1 MADLQTSGWPCTQH
15 APEPTRRT
23 RYLGVPI
30 ATASAANQIQPSIR
44 SPYLDW
50 MIGFGP
56 GPFNTTP
63 DTVIRLAVS
72 PSLEVVLRVTIS
84 ALRIKHTKELLVLPK
99 RFATIAPANIIAV
112 RILVP
117 RRLPITPNR
126 SLRLTSILFC
136 DVDVGAFVGEDVFPS
151 APDTS
156 MLVVRPYVLP
166 SVVLPPRAGW
176 PFWWSTGTPWWV
188 HVG

>member
-15 APEPTRRT
+15 APEPTRRI

-30 ATASAANQIQPSIR
+30 ASTANHIQPSIR
-44 SPYLDW
+44 SPYLNW

-56 GPFNTTP
+56 GPYNITP
-63 DTVIRLAVS
+63 DIVIGLAVS
-72 PSLEVVLRVTIS
+72 PSLEVVLRVRIS
-84 ALRIKHTKELLVLPK
+84 ALTIKHTKELFVLPK
-99 RFATIAPANIIAV
+99 RFSSTPAPANVIAV

-117 RRLPITPNR
+117 RRRPFTPNR
-126 SLRLTSILFC
+126 SLRLRSILFC
-136 DVDVGAFVGEDVFPS
+136 DVDVGAFVGKDVFPS
-151 APDTS
+151 APDTP
-156 MLVVRPYVLP
+156 MLIVRPYVLP

-188 HVG
+188 QVG